1 MDFTGNAVTVELFQ
15 KFHKLFEG
23 KKEKKMKFKVVVY
36 FDNMIDEEIEFT
48 NEGKA
53 RMCLSQLKSK
63 YLGSRLYR
71 VELIEVQHG

>member
-1 MDFTGNAVTVELFQ
+1 
-15 KFHKLFEG
+15 
-23 KKEKKMKFKVVVY
+23 MKFKVVVY